1 VNHMG
6 RRTALVRRVEQ
17 EGLDAFLVVNTELSD
32 HANQY
37 YLTGFTGSLG
47 IVWVGEK
54 CWLGT
59 DSRYTE
65 QAAVQ
70 AGELPVHKV
79 EGRWSQWLVERLEQA
94 DARRVGLA
102 AANVSVKV
110 LNDLQSSCPDIE
122 FVPTA
127 DWVQEARQVKEP
139 EEIERIAAAA
149 ELTDKGLKWILGRI
163 HPGISER
170 EVALD
175 LETWYR
181 KQGAEHVAFELIVA
195 AGPHSSRP
203 HHRPGDQEL
212 AEGELVLF
220 DVGVRMD
227 GYCSDVT
234 RVVAMGEVPRRV
246 REVYEHVLAANQAGL
261 EAVREGIT
269 GADADKA
276 AREVLADAGLGDNF
290 GHGLG
295 HGVGLQVHEGPRL
308 APAADDEL
316 EAGMVVTVEP
326 GAYLAGAFG
335 VRIEDLVVVRPDG
348 CEVLSGFPKQELW
361 SL

>member
-1 VNHMG
+1 M
-6 RRTALVRRVEQ
+6 ALVRRVKE
-17 EGLDAFLVVNTELSD
+17 EGLDAFLVINTENSD

-65 QAAVQ
+65 QAAGQVE
-70 AGELPVHKV
+70 ALPVNKV
-79 EGRWSQWLVERLEQA
+79 QGRWSQWLVEKLEHA
-94 DARRVGLA
+94 GVRRVGMA
-102 AANVSVKV
+102 ATNVSVKV
-110 LNDLQSSCPDIE
+110 LSDLRSSCPNIE
-122 FVPTA
+122 FVPTE
-127 DWVQEARQVKEP
+127 DWIQETRQVKEP

-149 ELTDKGLKWILGRI
+149 ELTDKGLKWILGRVR
-163 HPGISER
+163 PGMSER

-181 KQGAEHVAFELIVA
+181 KQGAEHVAFDLIVA

-203 HHRPGDQEL
+203 HHRPGGKKL

-220 DVGVRMD
+220 DVGVRLE

-234 RVVAMGEVPRRV
+234 RVVALGEVPRRV
-246 REVYEHVLAANQAGL
+246 REVYECVLAANQAGL
-261 EAVREGIT
+261 EAVRDGIT
-269 GADADKA
+269 GEDADKA
-276 AREVLADAGLGDNF
+276 ARDVLANANLGDHF

-308 APAADDEL
+308 APTADEKL

-326 GAYLAGAFG
+326 GAYLAGEFG

-361 SL
+361 TL